1 MSGNGTGD
9 GRGNGGEQARD
20 DDLSQR
26 LKRLETQIERKRPS
40 APSGSAPR
48 SGSSTGPS
56 PLGQAMRLSTEFIAG
71 VLAGG
76 ILGWMADHFLGTKPW
91 GLIVLLMLGFLTGV
105 YNVMRV
111 SGALPKAPTQER
123 DRKRS

>member
-1 MSGNGTGD
+1 MSGNDAGD
-9 GRGNGGEQARD
+9 ERGNGREKALDG
-20 DDLSQR
+20 DLSER

-40 APSGSAPR
+40 ASPGLSPRPGSA
-48 SGSSTGPS
+48 TGPS

-76 ILGWMADHFLGTKPW
+76 ILGWIFDRYLGTKPW
-91 GLIVLLMLGFLTGV
+91 GLIVLLMLGFATGV

-111 SGALPKAPTQER
+111 SGSLPKPPTKDR
-123 DRKRS
+123 DRP

>member
-1 MSGNGTGD
+1 MSGNETGD
-9 GRGNGGEQARD
+9 EGGDERKKALD
-20 DDLSQR
+20 ADLSER

-40 APSGSAPR
+40 AAAGPSSRPGPAA
-48 SGSSTGPS
+48 GPS

-76 ILGWMADHFLGTKPW
+76 ILGWMFDHYLGTKPW
-91 GLIVLLMLGFLTGV
+91 GLIVLLMLGFATGV

-111 SGALPKAPTQER
+111 SGALPRAPTDER
-123 DRKRS
+123 DR

>member
-1 MSGNGTGD
+1 MSGNDAGD
-9 GRGNGGEQARD
+9 GRGAEREQARD
-20 DDLSQR
+20 EDLSQR

-40 APSGSAPR
+40 APPGPSSR

-76 ILGWMADHFLGTKPW
+76 ILGWMCDHFLGTKPW

-111 SGALPKAPTQER
+111 SGSLSKAPTKER
-123 DRKRS
+123 DR